1 VEDTTCRAR
10 IAFRRAAGAAP
21 DTELTPRDLADMS
34 DEQFA
39 QILNELQQRGDRTKL
54 MQLMGH

>member
-1 VEDTTCRAR
+1 VADTTCRAP
-10 IAFRRAAGAAP
+10 IAFRRTGGAAP
-21 DTELTPRDLADMS
+21 HTELTPRDLADMS